1 MPISK
6 PKQAKM
12 MDLLVRVKMFDQM
25 SSDELHHLSRYMSLH
40 TLALNE
46 VLFEEGESSHYL
58 CFIVEGAVQISKQGN
73 SGESTL
79 AKIPAGR
86 MVGEM
91 SLFDKYAR
99 SATARAI
106 QPTSVA
112 IISQENVDKLCLEHP
127 AIGVKVLKGV
137 ARIMSLNLRRT
148 SMLLIDR

>member
-1 MPISK
+1 MSISK
-6 PKQAKM
+6 PKQVNM

-25 SSDELHHLSRYMSLH
+25 SSDELHHLSRYTSLH

-46 VLFEEGESSHYL
+46 VLFEEGESSRYL
-58 CFIVEGAVQISKQGN
+58 CFIVEGALQISKQGN
-73 SGESTL
+73 DGESIL

-91 SLFDKYAR
+91 SLFDQYAR
-99 SATARAI
+99 SATAKAI

-127 AIGVKVLKGV
+127 VVGVKVLKGV